1 MAEFEGFSEQTKWIL
16 DEVAVL
22 AATVRAM
29 LLSILLFACSGDGAD
44 SPAGDGDADTD
55 ADSDSDS
62 DADSDSDSDSDTDS
76 DTDTDVSF
84 NGTVPDVPISAP
96 EFDATNRDG
105 SARDRSDLLGHATVM
120 WFYPAAFSGG

>member
-1 MAEFEGFSEQTKWIL
+1 
-16 DEVAVL
+16 
-22 AATVRAM
+22 M
-29 LLSILLFACSGDGAD
+29 LLSFFLLACSGDGSD
-44 SPAGDGDADTD
+44 SQAGDGDADTD

-62 DADSDSDSDSDTDS
+62 DADSDSDTDSDSDSDSDT

-96 EFDATNRDG
+96 EFAATNRDG
-105 SARDRSDLLGHATVM
+105 AARSRDDLLGHATVM